1 MSWLQRWWAPLSA
14 IAVIF
19 VSVVIVVCFWD
30 WLGGKEK
37 GPSDIIR
44 NTGLIVA
51 AVVAIILAVW
61 RSDIAQ
67 KQTEGASRSLREEQ
81 YKTAVEMLGNC
92 QLFVRVGAIDTL
104 TQLAETYPNDFHLR
118 VVRLLAAFVRH
129 PPNSSVSYLPY
140 GAREETQRILVF
152 IANRSQKARTI
163 EEKEDCIIDLQGAN
177 LSGIWLRRG
186 DCLARVRLSYC
197 NLSGAVLNGVCGLT
211 ENQLLGTFADPKK
224 PANFNNTVDCQI
236 GKPLTI
242 PISPLG

>member
-67 KQTEGASRSLREEQ
+67 RQTEGASRSLREEQ

-118 VVRLLAAFVRH
+118 VVRLLAAFVCH

-152 IANRSQKARTI
+152 IANRSAEGWWTEQPAAASVRRHGQLKKKRTVSLI
-163 EEKEDCIIDLQGAN
+163 FREPTYLEFGFDEEIVLRA
-177 LSGIWLRRG
+177 SG
-186 DCLARVRLSYC
+186 
-197 NLSGAVLNGVCGLT
+197 
-211 ENQLLGTFADPKK
+211 
-224 PANFNNTVDCQI
+224 
-236 GKPLTI
+236 
-242 PISPLG
+242 